1 MSLEQKIADLTVE
14 VRHLVEIMQR
24 LRVPSQDTKSEPEPK
39 PKATP
44 KAKPKSAPEPKSAP
58 AAEEKRELTKAELND
73 LCLTLSREG
82 MAMAV
87 HNYLERFGAKKISDL
102 SAEDFV
108 AFQDLIIEEVERL
121 G

>member
-1 MSLEQKIADLTVE
+1 MSLEQKIEELTTE

-24 LRVPSQDTKSEPEPK
+24 LRVPGDDSKSNSEPEPK
-39 PKATP
+39 PKA
-44 KAKPKSAPEPKSAP
+44 AP

-82 MAMAV
+82 RREVVAEHLAS
-87 HNYLERFGAKKISDL
+87 FGANRINELDH
-102 SAEDFV
+102 DQFV